1 MKIAID
7 AMGGDYA
14 PQEIVKGVIQA
25 SRDTTAELVLV
36 GQEENIK
43 TELANYNYNPEQ
55 INVEPASQI
64 ITMDESPTRA
74 LRRKKDSS
82 IVIGSDLVADNQVDA
97 FVSAGSTGAVM
108 AAATFNIGRIKGVK
122 RPAIGTVFP
131 ALKGQ
136 TLLLDAGANVDSK
149 AENLA
154 QQALMGHVY
163 MKEVFS
169 ITKPRIGLLSIGEEK
184 KKGNKLTKAAYELLA
199 AEDKI
204 DFAGNAEGRDI
215 FTGEFDVIV
224 CDGFVGNV
232 VLKTVEGL
240 AGTIFKLVK
249 NEVQKNWLTKI
260 GGLFLK
266 PVLKSVKQKMDYT
279 EYGGAPLLG
288 VDGVTIISHGS
299 SNAKA
304 IANAVKNAE
313 EAATVN
319 LPQLIKADIDEG
331 TD

>member
-1 MKIAID
+1 
-7 AMGGDYA
+7 MGGDHA
-14 PQEIVKGVIQA
+14 PQEIVKGTIQA
-25 SRDTTAELVLV
+25 SQNTTAELVLV
-36 GQEENIK
+36 GQAEKIE
-43 TELANYNYNPEQ
+43 TELANYDYNPEQ
-55 INVEPASQI
+55 ITIEPASQI

-82 IVIGSDLVADNQVDA
+82 IVIGSNLVTDDEVDA

-108 AAATFNIGRIKGVK
+108 AAATFKIGRITGVK

-149 AENLA
+149 AENLV

-163 MKEVFS
+163 MKEIFA
-169 ITKPRIGLLSIGEEK
+169 IDEPRVGLLSIGEEK
-184 KKGNKLTKAAYELLA
+184 KKGNKLTKATYELLA
-199 AEDKI
+199 EEDKI
-204 DFAGNAEGRDI
+204 NFAGNAEGRDI

-249 NEVQKNWLTKI
+249 NEVQKSCLAKI

-266 PVLKSVKQKMDYT
+266 PVLQSVKQKLDYT

-304 IANAVKNAE
+304 IANAIKNAE
-313 EAATVN
+313 EAATAD
-319 LPQLIKADIDEG
+319 LPELIKADIDEG